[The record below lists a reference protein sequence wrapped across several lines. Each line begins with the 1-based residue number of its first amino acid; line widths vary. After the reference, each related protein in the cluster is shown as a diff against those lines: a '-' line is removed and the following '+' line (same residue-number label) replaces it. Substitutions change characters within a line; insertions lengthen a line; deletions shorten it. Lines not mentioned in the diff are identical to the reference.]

1 MTKNIKHIIPIVMGL
16 LLLNF
21 NSFASSSNSD
31 STTKTVN
38 KNNSNDELQKIINDF
53 NSYAGKIP
61 VNIREEVKNYRVKI
75 AEINKGK
82 RELYRK
88 MSQEAQNYL
97 AEEQKYKKR
106 ILALKKDQENSNCNS
121 DKEAKD
127 NKDNKDKK

>member
-1 MTKNIKHIIPIVMGL
+1 MKKNKYIVPIIMGL

-21 NSFASSSNSD
+21 DSFASPANSN
-31 STTKTVN
+31 STTKAIN
-38 KNNSNDELQKIINDF
+38 KNNPNDELQKIINDF
-53 NSYAGKIP
+53 NSYAEKIP
-61 VNIREEVKNYRVKI
+61 VNIREEVKNYRIKI

-106 ILALKKDQENSNCNS
+106 ILALKKDQETDNCNI
-121 DKEAKD
+121 DKD
-127 NKDNKDKK
+127 NKK